1 MLSIRVR
8 EKKELI
14 AATRSKENVEYIP
27 KSQVLPLSQNV
38 GMWFL
43 KAALD
48 DRVILDLC
56 RRA

>member
-1 MLSIRVR
+1 MRG
-8 EKKELI
+8 KKELI